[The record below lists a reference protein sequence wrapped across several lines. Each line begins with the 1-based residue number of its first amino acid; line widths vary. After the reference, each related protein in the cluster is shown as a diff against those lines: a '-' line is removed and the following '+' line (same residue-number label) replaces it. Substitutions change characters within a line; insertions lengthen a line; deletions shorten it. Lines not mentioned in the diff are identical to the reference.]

1 MISTRKPEGGESSH
15 TLIPDKNILDSK
27 AERMSH
33 VEYAGRVGGR
43 HHDSERIFLCTIGQI
58 IWIKKSAL
66 FPLSIYPRLRRTS
79 VVGLQEFLR
88 HCLLNIANRRIYA
101 SHVEAF
107 AFYMASER
115 LPLALSLSKGCGTNS
130 LRCAR

>member
-88 HCLLNIANRRIYA
+88 HCLLNIAKISRFAIWMREKDCRRRRCRPRILCARRGRNRRGR
-101 SHVEAF
+101 S
-107 AFYMASER
+107 
-115 LPLALSLSKGCGTNS
+115 
-130 LRCAR
+130 